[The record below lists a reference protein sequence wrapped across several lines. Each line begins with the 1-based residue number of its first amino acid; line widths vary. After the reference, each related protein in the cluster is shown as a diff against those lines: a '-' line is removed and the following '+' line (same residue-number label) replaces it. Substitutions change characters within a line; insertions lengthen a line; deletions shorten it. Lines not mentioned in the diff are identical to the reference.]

1 MTYDFPEIKMNKE
14 DIYSVLNSSS
24 IIRNIIKDYERI
36 GLILGDGKYTFVIKD
51 GKIVDIKD
59 SMDGVDFTIKT
70 TQSNLKDL
78 VESAKEKNFKKVVED
93 MLKLEMP
100 FGFKLRIIKNAL

>member
-51 GKIVDIKD
+51 GKIG
-59 SMDGVDFTIKT
+59 M
-70 TQSNLKDL
+70 
-78 VESAKEKNFKKVVED
+78 ED
-93 MLKLEMP
+93 
-100 FGFKLRIIKNAL
+100 